1 MGKISETNPNGW
13 GRKTSITPKIIKLAL
28 EYVSD
33 DPKKNYIR
41 YDHAIPSI
49 VGLCRVLKRSRS
61 TIYLWAT
68 DPDNAFSDI
77 VDTNKEF
84 QELVTLNGTLNGTL
98 NANIGKLV
106 LGKHGYHD
114 RQVVDT
120 TVTLSDLSDEE
131 LTARIKSLT
140 SDVEKT

>member
-13 GRKTSITPKIIKLAL
+13 GRKTSITPKIIQLAL
-28 EYVSD
+28 DYVSD

-41 YDHAIPSI
+41 YKHAIPSI

-61 TIYLWAT
+61 TIYFLGKR
-68 DPDNAFSDI
+68 SGDI

-98 NANIGKLV
+98 NSNIGKLV